1 MDNFGESL
9 CGFGVSTTESQISQ
23 QSPWDEPLQQD
34 GPTPT
39 IEQIHPPTAG
49 ERLEDGRGVPLV
61 ARLAK
66 NLENDREST
75 TSPECKE

>member
-1 MDNFGESL
+1 M
-9 CGFGVSTTESQISQ
+9 
-23 QSPWDEPLQQD
+23 
-34 GPTPT
+34 
-39 IEQIHPPTAG
+39 IEQVHHSAAG

-75 TSPECKE
+75 TSPECEE